1 LTRTPP
7 SIIVELPIDLTGHD
21 SSETRPHCEAA
32 CGRAKW
38 YVERARNRKR
48 ELLLRTGAV
57 ILAAAAVIVSVLAP
71 TPSGAAS
78 VEHTMRFSEGWLTIE
93 RIGGFDRIALRGCDV
108 TREPGKPELPV
119 YPLTL
124 SLPEGARAVTVEV
137 VSAESSELLGVFRPQ
152 PAQNPRILPAPGID
166 LPIPEPVAPDPSVYE
181 GETAFPGRLVEL
193 TSRGTVGTT
202 TLVGAIVYP
211 MQFVPD
217 QGKLRF
223 FNTIRLRIDYETGG
237 SPGRGPRPALSE
249 LTEALASNPVAS
261 SPARRQELEE
271 TLLGP
276 GDYEHVIISGNPVFD
291 DALAPLAAWKTQ
303 KGVPSTIVDR
313 TWIEA
318 TYSGADA
325 QEKIRNFIAD
335 ASQSWGT
342 VWFLL
347 AGAGE
352 QMPTRRTYA
361 MTSEAGAHPDED
373 AIACDLY
380 FADLD
385 GDWDSDG
392 DGVYGE
398 LADGVDLYPDV
409 FVGRAPLRSL
419 AHVESFVAKLLEYE
433 RADPAGDCLDMLMA
447 AEVLWVDPMTD
458 SGIAL
463 NLIDRESVP
472 PRFDPIDK
480 LYETLGNETVES
492 VKAALNGGKGHF
504 LHSGHAWHNAM
515 GCGDG
520 LLYRWDIFEMT
531 NGAGQPLIY
540 SIGCWPAAFDLDTDC
555 IAERFLQNPS
565 GGGVAFVGNSRYGW
579 ASPGNPGFGY
589 SERFMQLFYRALFVD
604 RLANVGSAL
613 AAAKAS
619 LIPLSQAEN
628 VYRWH
633 QYELNLL
640 GDPEMPVWTADPAE
654 LTVSMP
660 DSIVP
665 GPSVLSVA
673 VRTAGGPVEDAL
685 VCATNGGDVYER
697 ARTSS
702 DGVVALSVDTA
713 LPDSLTV
720 TVTAADCRPYERRI
734 PVTFTGAFVRASS
747 YELDDSA
754 GGNGDGLAGP
764 GETVSLA
771 LRLHN
776 LGTDT
781 ADDVSVTLWSDD
793 PMITVLDGAAGFGSI
808 APGETADGPSFSLA
822 VAADCEDG
830 HTALIDVSA
839 SPAGRREVWTEAIG
853 LTVAAPVLV
862 PTSYSVSDAGTGG
875 DGDGVVEPGETI
887 DVAVTLEN
895 GGHATAAAPHVTPA
909 SNPACATM
917 LSGPITMPDVG
928 VGESVTAVLRMSLAP
943 SCPQAGVVEVELD
956 MVTSNGI
963 SSTASFFVT
972 VGIGTFAHDFEDG
985 DSGWSASGESGSWA
999 LTDNRSHSGTHSW
1012 YCGEPGAWQ
1021 YADGAECRLTSPEF
1035 VLGIDVE
1042 LSFWCW
1048 YELPIY
1054 HEDGFYVELV
1064 TPVGEPVDTL
1074 DFIGSGGALGALGSI
1089 GNDWLQYSYRLAG
1102 EPGETLRVRF
1112 RFTSDD
1118 AEVAEGVYIDDVS
1131 LTTSAAPDDTGSME
1145 PGDQALPMVL
1155 YQNLPNPFSPATKIR
1170 FTTYAHAEIELAVYN
1185 IQGRLIRTL
1194 ERGYRTAGDHEVVWD
1209 GTDEF
1214 GGDVAAGVYL
1224 YRLRIGEDEE
1234 TRKMILIR

>member
-1 LTRTPP
+1 MGNRT
-7 SIIVELPIDLTGHD
+7 
-21 SSETRPHCEAA
+21 
-32 CGRAKW
+32 
-38 YVERARNRKR
+38 AR
-48 ELLLRTGAV
+48 
-57 ILAAAAVIVSVLAP
+57 LAAAAVIVIALAT
-71 TPSGAAS
+71 TPSRPES
-78 VEHTMRFSEGWLTIE
+78 VEHTLRFSESWLTIE
-93 RIGGFDRIALRGCDV
+93 RLDGFDSISLRGCDV
-108 TREPGKPELPV
+108 TREPGKPQLPV
-119 YPLTL
+119 FPLTL

-137 VSAESSELLGVFRPQ
+137 VSAESSELLGVFRPR
-152 PAQNPRILPAPGID
+152 PAQHPRILPVPGID
-166 LPIPEPVAPDPSVYE
+166 LPVPEPVPPDPSVYE
-181 GETAFPGRLVEL
+181 GRSAFPGRLIEL

-202 TLVGAIVYP
+202 TLVGAAVYP

-217 QGKLRF
+217 QGKLRLF
-223 FNTIRLRIDYETGG
+223 DTIRLRVDYETGG

-261 SPARRQELEE
+261 APTRRPELGKS
-271 TLLGP
+271 LLES
-276 GDYEHVIISGNPVFD
+276 GDYEHVIISGDPRFNE
-291 DALAPLAAWKTQ
+291 ALAQLAAWKTQ

-313 TWIEA
+313 LWIEA
-318 TYSGADA
+318 TYPGEDT
-325 QEKIRNFIAD
+325 QESIRNFIAD
-335 ASQSWGT
+335 AGQTWGT

-352 QMPTRRTYA
+352 ELPARRAYA
-361 MTSEAGAHPDED
+361 MTSEAGLHPDED

-380 FADLD
+380 FSDLD

-392 DGVYGE
+392 DGIYGE

-409 FVGRAPLRSL
+409 FVGRAPLRSRDD
-419 AHVESFVAKLLEYE
+419 AESFVAKLLAYE
-433 RADPAGDCLDMLMA
+433 RAETGGHCLDMLMA
-447 AEVLWVDPMTD
+447 AEVLWTDPMTD

-492 VKAALNGGKGHF
+492 VKTALSDGKGHF
-504 LHSGHAWHNAM
+504 LHSGHAWHNSM

-520 LLYRWDIFEMT
+520 SLFRWDIFGLT
-531 NGAGQPLIY
+531 NGEGQPLIY

-555 IAERFLQNPS
+555 IAERFLQSPS

-579 ASPGNPGFGY
+579 ASPGNPGFGH

-604 RLANVGSAL
+604 RLRNAGSAL

-619 LIPLSQAEN
+619 VIPLSQEEN

-654 LTVSMP
+654 LSVSMP
-660 DSIVP
+660 DSVVP
-665 GPSVLSVA
+665 GPSVLSVT
-673 VRTAGGPVEDAL
+673 VRTAGGPVEEAL

-702 DGVVALSVDTA
+702 DGGVALSVDTA

-720 TVTAADCRPYERRI
+720 TVTAPDCRPYRRRI
-734 PVTFTGAFVRASS
+734 PVTFTGAFVRASD
-747 YELDDSA
+747 YDIDDSA

-764 GETVSLA
+764 GETISLA
-771 LRLHN
+771 LQLDN

-781 ADDVSVTLWSDD
+781 ADDVSVTLSSSD
-793 PMITVLDGAAGFGSI
+793 PAITVLDGDAAFGSI
-808 APGETADGPSFSLA
+808 APGETADGPSFTLSIA
-822 VAADCEDG
+822 TDCEDG
-830 HTALIDVSA
+830 HVALLDVSA
-839 SPAGRREVWTEAIG
+839 SPSRAREVWTETIG
-853 LTVAAPVLV
+853 LTVSAPVIV
-862 PTSYSVSDAGTGG
+862 PTSYSVEDGGAMG

-887 DVAVTLEN
+887 DVAVRLEN
-895 GGHATAAAPHVTPA
+895 SGHAGASAPQVTPV
-909 SNPACATM
+909 SNSACATM
-917 LSGPITMPDVG
+917 LSGPVTMPDVG
-928 VGESVTAVLRMSLAP
+928 VGESVTAVFRMSLA
-943 SCPQAGVVEVELD
+943 SDCPQAGVLEVGLELL
-956 MVTSNGI
+956 TSDGI
-963 SSTASFFVT
+963 SSTESFFVT
-972 VGIGTFAHDFEDG
+972 VGTGTFAHDFEDG
-985 DSGWSASGESGSWA
+985 DSGWSVSGESGSWA
-999 LTDNRSHSGTHSW
+999 LTDNRSHSGTQSW

-1021 YADGAECRLTSPEF
+1021 YANDAECRLTSPEF
-1035 VLGIDVE
+1035 VLGVDVE

-1064 TPVGEPVDTL
+1064 TPGGEPVDTL
-1074 DFIGSGGALGALGSI
+1074 DFIGSGGALDVLGSI
-1089 GNDWLQYSYRLAG
+1089 GNDWLEYSYTLAG

-1112 RFTSDD
+1112 RFTSDEAD
-1118 AEVAEGVYIDDVS
+1118 VAEGIYIDDIS
-1131 LTTSAAPDDTGSME
+1131 LTTSAAPDDTGNTV
-1145 PGDQALPMVL
+1145 PNDQALPMVL
-1155 YQNLPNPFSPATKIR
+1155 YQNLPNPFSPATTIR

-1185 IQGRLIRTL
+1185 VQGRLIRTL

-1214 GGDVAAGVYL
+1214 GADVAAGVYL